1 MEFSSQEHRTMFELI
16 VKTIKG
22 TNVANLL
29 CTEQKCTLGKSA
41 DCLVNLHGWKVD
53 KEHAIFY
60 ATPDGIFVNDNNTK
74 FGTLVNGKKISTF
87 GPLSKSDQIQIN
99 AYNVQVINR
108 QKRQSN
114 DFASLKAGDEISSND
129 KGIETNRAKHQQT
142 GNKSEIAFETKEKN
156 QDSKKELETKNDV
169 EKNLLRQWREI
180 VHQELLKQM
189 DLRRINVNEMSDDE
203 LKQLSD
209 KLIKGIV
216 SGLTALPKEIVQSEL
231 CKQVLDEAVGLGP
244 LEELLEMEGVSEI
257 MVNASDEIFY
267 EKDGQLFESSV
278 TFTNDKAVLS
288 AIERIVAPLG
298 RRIDESSP
306 AVDARLK
313 DGSRVNAIIPPIAL
327 KGPCITIRRF
337 MKERLTAEHLIGFG
351 SISPEMVK
359 FLENVVK
366 FKQNAVISGGTG
378 SGKTTLLN
386 VLSNFIPE
394 NERIITVEDAAE
406 LKLCQTNLVS
416 LEARP
421 PNQEGKGAVPIREL
435 VKNCLR
441 MRPDRIVVGECRGGE
456 ALDMLQAMNT
466 GHDGSLTTAHANN
479 PRDCISRLEIMIMMA
494 GMELPILAIR
504 EQIASAVNIVVQ
516 QTRFACGTR
525 KVTSICEISG
535 VEGDRVQ
542 LGEIF
547 RFKQTDFDEKGKIR
561 GHFEATGI
569 VPEFYELLA
578 KRGIEVDMDIF
589 SSGRVFS

>member
-1 MEFSSQEHRTMFELI
+1 MFELI
-16 VKTIKG
+16 VKTTKG

-29 CTEQKCTLGKSA
+29 CTEQKCTLGKSP
-41 DCLVNLHGWKVD
+41 DCFVNLHGWKIA
-53 KEHAIFY
+53 KEHADIY
-60 ATPDGIFVNDNNTK
+60 ATPEGIFIDDNKTK
-74 FGTLVNGKKISTF
+74 HGTFVNGEKISTF
-87 GPLSKSDQIQIN
+87 GPLSIDDKISIN
-99 AYNVQVINR
+99 AYNIQVINR
-108 QKRQSN
+108 QKKQVSGTVESGSDTQKSSVNNSMAEDSN
-114 DFASLKAGDEISSND
+114 NQENAGNTKDSSFD
-129 KGIETNRAKHQQT
+129 
-142 GNKSEIAFETKEKN
+142 EKN
-156 QDSKKELETKNDV
+156 S
-169 EKNLLRQWREI
+169 EKNENGTVNKIAADKAILRHWREI
-180 VHQELLKQM
+180 VHKDLLMQM
-189 DLRRINVNEMSDDE
+189 DLRRINVNEMSDEE
-203 LKQLSD
+203 LRKLSE
-209 KLIKGIV
+209 KLIKGII
-216 SGLTALPKEIVQSEL
+216 SGLTELPSEISEEAL
-231 CKQVLDEAVGLGP
+231 CKQVLNEAVGLGP
-244 LEELLEMEGVSEI
+244 LEELLEMDGVSEI
-257 MVNASDEIFY
+257 MVNAADEIFY

-288 AIERIVAPLG
+288 AIERIVTPLG

-351 SISPEMVK
+351 SINREMVD

-366 FKQNAVISGGTG
+366 YKQNAVISGGTG

-386 VLSNFIPE
+386 VLSNFIPI

-406 LKLCQTNLVS
+406 LKLCQANLVS

-421 PNQEGKGAVPIREL
+421 ENQEGKGAVPIREL

-479 PRDCISRLEIMIMMA
+479 PRDCISRLEIMVMMA

-504 EQIASAVNIVVQ
+504 EQIASAINIIIQ

-525 KVTSICEISG
+525 KVTSICEVSG
-535 VEGDRVQ
+535 VEGNRIQ

-547 RFKQTDFDEKGKIR
+547 RFKQTDFDDDGKIK

-569 VPEFYELLA
+569 VPEFYEQLGR
-578 KRGIEVDMDIF
+578 RGINVDMDIF
-589 SSGRVFS
+589 TTGRVLS